1 LLGGASSDRGD
12 GGAGRLRNSGPNSA
26 AISILATPTSDGS
39 GHCVP
44 RGCVTGKLEIAS
56 VLSRVVDVLI
66 ELETGP
72 TAPAVGPGAQRQH
85 VTVLDAALRLA
96 LSSKRRPT
104 IPSTRTVTV
113 HVAAHPATTL
123 GLAQPRPDRAT
134 PGHEETDMCTVNG
147 RPLPARASAAR
158 PTATRTTES
167 SQCLA
172 AGTAGVLPRRSRW

>member
-1 LLGGASSDRGD
+1 MTARQIENRVGEFQFLEAVQNLFGVLREEGAVVARPDEQRLEIATLKTMQI
-12 GGAGRLRNSGPNSA
+12 AGRADHAPVVPEFLLRD
-26 AISILATPTSDGS
+26 I
-39 GHCVP
+39 
-44 RGCVTGKLEIAS
+44 TGKLEIAS

-113 HVAAHPATTL
+113 HVAAHPATRL

-147 RPLPARASAAR
+147 RPLPAER
-158 PTATRTTES
+158 
-167 SQCLA
+167 
-172 AGTAGVLPRRSRW
+172 